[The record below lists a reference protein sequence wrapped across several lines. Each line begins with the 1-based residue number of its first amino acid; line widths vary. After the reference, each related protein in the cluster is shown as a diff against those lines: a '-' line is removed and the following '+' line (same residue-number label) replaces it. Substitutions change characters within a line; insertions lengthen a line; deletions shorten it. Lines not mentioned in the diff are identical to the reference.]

1 MKNLKEM
8 LSAWLKRVKEQYQA
22 WSERLKR
29 KRLEEESRRAIQV
42 MEWKGSLWISVGGEP
57 LLGAVDTREGLL
69 KTVSKMR
76 ETWISRKIKK

>member
-1 MKNLKEM
+1 M

-22 WSERLKR
+22 WKR

>member
-1 MKNLKEM
+1 MMRVKEM

-29 KRLEEESRRAIQV
+29 KRLEEESRRVIQV

-57 LLGAVDTREGLL
+57 LLGAVDTQEGLL